1 MPFDFSDLNM
11 QFMPQQDWQ
20 FGPCPLYSQPPC
32 LCTYKPCTF
41 RPTFCPCNTKPI
53 SFCAIP
59 TQCQCLTRLLTC
71 ICLSKPIA
79 SVPPKTIRDFTIY
92 EQATVLMR
100 EVSDPSDL
108 DILRTELQETLRQVD
123 VHQEILKQTTGPR
136 SEAEFDEAEKA
147 LKQQLEQLQQQRNA
161 AKGKGDKK

>member
-11 QFMPQQDWQ
+11 QYMGQQDWQ
-20 FGPCPLYSQPPC
+20 LGPCPLYSQPPC
-32 LCTYKPCTF
+32 YCTYKPCTF
-41 RPTFCPCNTKPI
+41 SPTYCPCNTKPI
-53 SFCAIP
+53 TFCQIP
-59 TQCQCLTRLLTC
+59 TRCQCLTRILTC

-92 EQATVLMR
+92 EQATLLMR

-108 DILRTELQETLRQVD
+108 DILRTELQETLKQVD